1 MINIEHQQKMF
12 LAKWAAKLLKEEGS
26 YWARMVKHILR
37 PIADTHAALNASVD
51 LKSNKAI
58 SRIDSFFWQEV
69 MKCTTTMNQNRQP
82 APIKTEPMW
91 NKHIL
96 YKGSPLFFVTWCKAG
111 LLYIQDLWVNGRLIS
126 FEEVKQHIGSNGNLQ
141 FEYNALINAIPE
153 SWKQEMNDNSMQIET
168 PKEIVT
174 EIGALNKLSNIKI
187 RGFFDKKINH
197 EYVPLDF
204 GNAS

>member
-51 LKSNKAI
+51 PKSNKAL

-91 NKHIL
+91 NNKHVL
-96 YKGSPLFFVTWCKAG
+96 YKGSVYSLSLGA
-111 LLYIQDLWVNGRLIS
+111 
-126 FEEVKQHIGSNGNLQ
+126 KQGCCIYKTYGSMVDSLV
-141 FEYNALINAIPE
+141 L
-153 SWKQEMNDNSMQIET
+153 K
-168 PKEIVT
+168 
-174 EIGALNKLSNIKI
+174 
-187 RGFFDKKINH
+187 R
-197 EYVPLDF
+197 
-204 GNAS
+204 